1 MNAAQP
7 AAMVEIRVIT
17 HDGALPEVADYARDR
32 IGAVVRSA
40 RRPVPSVRVRLS
52 RHGKPDV
59 PWAVVAQANLFVD
72 GVPVR
77 AQAEGGNSWEAV
89 DRLEERLRCQLCARS
104 ESRCAGAPPHSH
116 RWYLRPAAGRRVVRR
131 KSCVLRRC
139 TVEEAA
145 REMGLLDYDFHLFV
159 EAKTGQDAVLVRADT
174 GGYRLTLVTPPGPGE
189 FGAIR
194 LPLTFGTEPAPRL
207 TVEEAVARSNE
218 TGQPFLFFVDTAR
231 DRGAVL
237 YRRYDGHY
245 GLITP
250 SAEKIPLECP

>member
-7 AAMVEIRVIT
+7 AAVVEIRVVT

-32 IGAVVRSA
+32 IGALVRSA

-52 RHGKPDV
+52 RHGKPEV

-72 GVPVR
+72 GVPMR

-89 DRLEERLRCQLCARS
+89 DRLEERLRCQLCARRG
-104 ESRCAGAPPHSH
+104 SRPEGAPPRSH
-116 RWYLRPAAGRRVVRR
+116 RWYHRPETERRVVRR
-131 KSCVLRRC
+131 KSCALRRC

-159 EAKTGQDAVLVRADT
+159 EATTGQDAVLVLADT
-174 GGYRLTLVTPPGPGE
+174 TGYRLTLVAPPGPGE
-189 FGAIR
+189 FGATR
-194 LPLTFGTEPAPRL
+194 LPLTVGTEPAPRL
-207 TVEEAVARSNE
+207 TVEEAVVRSNE
-218 TGQPFLFFVDTAR
+218 ADVPFLFFVDTGR

-250 SAEKIPLECP
+250 PAEKIP